1 MSRMV
6 MDGEFRTWEVFV
18 NTGEY
23 GFSTPPRIV
32 FRCVSDR
39 DVVSCVVPFD
49 GEPNEALALV
59 ASGAAAELLAL
70 LETGAP
76 LS

>member
-1 MSRMV
+1 MSRKV

-18 NTGEY
+18 NTGES
-23 GFSTPPRIV
+23 GFSRPPRIV

-39 DVVSCVVPFD
+39 EVVSCVVPFD
-49 GEPNEALALV
+49 GEPNEALAFV
-59 ASGAAAELLAL
+59 ESGAANELLSL
-70 LETGAP
+70 LEAGVP